1 MPLYEYRCDQ
11 CDEIFEVMQKFS
23 DEPLSTHDKC
33 GGAVRRLISA
43 PAIQFKGTGWYI
55 TDYARAG
62 SQGGNGKNG
71 KNGAAESSGGASSKD
86 SSSKSTDTAAKS

>member
-71 KNGAAESSGGASSKD
+71 KNGAAESSGGGSTE

>member
-71 KNGAAESSGGASSKD
+71 NNSAAESSGGSSTD
-86 SSSKSTDTAAKS
+86 SSSKSTDTAARS

>member
-1 MPLYEYRCDQ
+1 MPLYEYKCDQ
-11 CDEIFEVMQKFS
+11 CDEVFEVMQKFS

-55 TDYARAG
+55 TDYARTG

-71 KNGAAESSGGASSKD
+71 KSGSAETSSTDKKADSTAKSS
-86 SSSKSTDTAAKS
+86 DTAAKS